1 MITAVIIAVFVVGV
15 VALALSAAARRN
27 RRAPDDIASFRRQ
40 IDALSPEA
48 RRQTSDRMKPSE
60 RPASGDDGADDM

>member
-1 MITAVIIAVFVVGV
+1 MTVAIIAGFVVVAAIVGV
-15 VALALSAAARRN
+15 LATVAGRSRQP
-27 RRAPDDIASFRRQ
+27 PDDIASFRRQ

-60 RPASGDDGADDM
+60 RAASSDDGGDDT